1 VTDLEVIACV
11 AYAVM
16 VVCVLAAYAWT
27 VLTKDD
33 DGVPPVFHR
42 PNASHKPTQDLR
54 TNVAAPPSGDVD
66 RARRDPSGADL
77 SLFGNQ
83 DQVRE
88 VRERANMLEPASR
101 D

>member
-1 VTDLEVIACV
+1 MTDLEVIACV
-11 AYAVM
+11 AYAVII
-16 VVCVLAAYAWT
+16 VCVLAAYVWT

-42 PNASHKPTQDLR
+42 PNASHKPAQDSR

-66 RARRDPSGADL
+66 RARRDPSGANL
-77 SLFGNQ
+77 GLFGNQ
-83 DQVRE
+83 GQVRE
-88 VRERANMLEPASR
+88 LRERANILEPASQ